1 MNKLVVL
8 TDLGTFKAYRLEE
21 DRVSSRP
28 QLQAVDAFENL
39 KADDRIGRWQV
50 SDEAGQFK
58 TGGQHAHLATQD
70 GADGERHN
78 IWLEN
83 ERRSVKEIAARI
95 SELLGNGEFESCYLA
110 ASNEI
115 NREIVEHLSPEARRK
130 IEKNI
135 TCNLVNAPKEEVLEH
150 FK

>member
-21 DRVSSRP
+21 NRAQSTPR
-28 QLQAVDAFENL
+28 LQTVDAFENP
-39 KADDRIGRWQV
+39 KADDRIGRML
-50 SDEAGQFK
+50 SDANGQFQ
-58 TGGQHAHLATQD
+58 TGGPLGVATSD

-78 IWLEN
+78 IFLEN
-83 ERRSVKEIAARI
+83 EKRCVKQIASRI

-115 NREIVEHLSPEARRK
+115 NREIVKHLTPEARHK

-135 TCNLVNAPKEEVLEH
+135 TCNLVNAPKEQVLEH

>member
-21 DRVSSRP
+21 NRAHSMPR
-28 QLQAVDAFENL
+28 LQSVDAFENP
-39 KADDRIGRWQV
+39 KADDRIGRQL
-50 SDEAGQFK
+50 SDENGQFK
-58 TGGQHAHLATQD
+58 TGGTPRVATSD
-70 GADGERHN
+70 AADGERHN

-83 ERRSVKEIAARI
+83 ERRSVKQIANRI
-95 SELLGNGEFESCYLA
+95 SELLQNGEFESCYLA

-115 NREIVEHLSPEARRK
+115 NREIVEHLTPEARRK

>member
-1 MNKLVVL
+1 MKLVVL
-8 TDLGTFKAYRLEE
+8 TDLGTFKAYRFEQ

-28 QLQAVDAFENL
+28 RLQPVDAFEQQG
-39 KADDRIGRWQV
+39 ADDRIGKWKV
-50 SDEAGQFK
+50 SDDNGRFK
-58 TGGQHAHLATQD
+58 TGGQPGIATQD
-70 GADGERHN
+70 AADGERHN

-83 ERRSVKEIAARI
+83 EKRSVKQIADRM
-95 SELLGNGEFESCYLA
+95 SDLLSNGDFESCYFA

-115 NREIVEHLSPEARRK
+115 NKDIVEHLTPEARQK